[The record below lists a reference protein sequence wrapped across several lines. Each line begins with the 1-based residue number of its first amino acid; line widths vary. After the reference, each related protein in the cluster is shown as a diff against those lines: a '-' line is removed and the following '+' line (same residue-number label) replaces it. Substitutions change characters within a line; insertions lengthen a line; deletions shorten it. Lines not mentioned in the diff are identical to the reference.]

1 MDSKTEMRVVS
12 PEEERAQEILRQKAG
27 WDGGYPIAVK
37 WDGNAQSEDVKK
49 VKVIQASGDDH
60 CYWVADAVSAL
71 VLFEK
76 GHSLETS
83 PLVLAKRVTF
93 RGR

>member
-1 MDSKTEMRVVS
+1 MNPKTETRVVS

-37 WDGNAQSEDVKK
+37 WEGKATPEDLKNLSI
-49 VKVIQASGDDH
+49 IQASGDDH
-60 CYWVADAVSAL
+60 CWWLRDAVSAL
-71 VLFEK
+71 VLFKK

-93 RGR
+93 GGR